1 MSTSSS
7 KSLQI
12 SKSTSTSLSQ
22 SISHSQSTSRSVSLS
37 NSKSLSESLSYSKSK
52 LTSLSAAEKRTS
64 TSHRDKSSTSSKIKE
79 ESNTSTS
86 NNSVNGSNNTNVGNF
101 YSSENA
107 SITERQSTD
116 QSNLSDT
123 TSLSLSNTQLID
135 RSLKIPVALQT
146 SINKISTDNKEQLN
160 KKQQL
165 NELSLNGIFTN
176 LVQTNTGVDVSN
188 AQEFYNQVVNGT
200 ANVVNITNDIDLG
213 AKYGSSTGIMSTPHS
228 VTINGN
234 GHSINFGNFHINT
247 NWLSSTDELT
257 VTFNNVKLYTAN
269 YYGAVFL
276 NNARPVVYPN
286 TKQRLVYNDV
296 TQIGGNAAF
305 ADTGSITAVTP
316 SSKTLEISGN
326 TTLTGVSSYTYN
338 GTTYTPDWSVIAHGV
353 NCQVYSAYNLIIDK
367 GANVV
372 FDAGNN
378 AVCNVALMGN
388 NAQHNISIG
397 DGAHVEMKGATY
409 SNIYM
414 PSYNGGDNVI
424 NIGNNAEVNLTV
436 PEGAT
441 DNIDLNYQNASVNNT
456 ININPG
462 ARVQLNSD
470 LFNIGALGSATVNI
484 NNPDYVILSNGGGRA
499 YGSQY
504 KGYSVTFT
512 VNASETNIQTVDG
525 DIIEKSPFIAT
536 NTATIN
542 VNNTGNDNYPSGTVQ
557 STNTTLMPNQLGPTG
572 TTDTAQVNS
581 NIILPR
587 FETTQY
593 IGYTAFSGSTSTSTS
608 IEQSRSTSTVA
619 SQSNSIS
626 MQESLSNST
635 SRKESLSNSTSMSE
649 KLSTSVSMSE
659 SLSNSVSMSES
670 LSNSVSM
677 SESLSN
683 SVSMSESLSNSVSM
697 SESLSNSVSMSE
709 SQSSSTST
717 ITSTNSTNN
726 NGSKVT
732 PSNSGAKSTISTNTL
747 KSQHENA
754 ESVDKTV
761 KRHHRRGKL
770 PQTGA
775 ESSSNLLGLMIT
787 ALGGL
792 LGFRRKKRKDED
804 KD

>member
-1 MSTSSS
+1 MKDRKFKKNQETRNKYVDPNSLKESGDSSNPYLKELAALAAILGTGATGAAILPNDRVYAAQTSVDAKSQIVGSVSESTQTDLSKKGNSKSDENGVSTSNSEAKSMSASSS
-7 KSLQI
+7 KSLLI

-22 SISHSQSTSRSVSLS
+22 SISHSQSTSQSTSLS
-37 NSKSLSESLSYSKSK
+37 KSQSLSESLSYSKSK

-64 TSHRDKSSTSSKIKE
+64 TSHTDKSSTSSKIKE
-79 ESNTSTS
+79 ESNTSNS
-86 NNSVNGSNNTNVGNF
+86 NNNASASNSTNIGNF
-101 YSSENA
+101 YSSEN
-107 SITERQSTD
+107 SSVTERQSTD

-135 RSLKIPVALQT
+135 RNLKIPVALQT
-146 SINKISTDNKEQLN
+146 SINKNSTDNKEQLN

-165 NELSLNGIFTN
+165 NELSLNGIFAN

-200 ANVVNITNDIDLG
+200 ASVVNVTNDIDLG
-213 AKYGSSTGIMSTPHS
+213 ASYGSSTGVMSTPHS

-276 NNARPVVYPN
+276 NNTAPVFHPN
-286 TKQRLVYNDV
+286 TKQRLVYNNV
-296 TQIGGNAAF
+296 TQIGGDAAF
-305 ADTGSITAVTP
+305 ADTGSITTTTP

-338 GTTYTPDWSVIAHGV
+338 GTTYTPDWSTIAHGV
-353 NCQVYSAYNLIIDK
+353 NCQVYSAYNLVIDK

-378 AVCNVALMGN
+378 ALYNVALMGN

-397 DGAHVEMKGATY
+397 DGAHVEMKGATS

-414 PSYNGGDNVI
+414 PSFNSGDNVI

-441 DNIDLNYQNASVNNT
+441 DNIDLNYQDASVNNT

-504 KGYSVTFT
+504 QGYSVTFT

-557 STNTTLMPNQLGPTG
+557 STNTTLMPNQLDPTG
-572 TTDTAQVNS
+572 TTDTAQVDS

-587 FETTQY
+587 FEK
-593 IGYTAFSGSTSTSTS
+593 
-608 IEQSRSTSTVA
+608 
-619 SQSNSIS
+619 N
-626 MQESLSNST
+626 
-635 SRKESLSNSTSMSE
+635 
-649 KLSTSVSMSE
+649 
-659 SLSNSVSMSES
+659 
-670 LSNSVSM
+670 
-677 SESLSN
+677 
-683 SVSMSESLSNSVSM
+683 
-697 SESLSNSVSMSE
+697 
-709 SQSSSTST
+709 
-717 ITSTNSTNN
+717 
-726 NGSKVT
+726 
-732 PSNSGAKSTISTNTL
+732 
-747 KSQHENA
+747 
-754 ESVDKTV
+754 
-761 KRHHRRGKL
+761 
-770 PQTGA
+770 
-775 ESSSNLLGLMIT
+775 
-787 ALGGL
+787 
-792 LGFRRKKRKDED
+792 
-804 KD
+804 

>member
-1 MSTSSS
+1 MKDRKFKKNQKSKSKYVDPNSLKETEDSSKPYLKELAALAAILGTGATGAAILPNDRVYAAQTSVDAKSQIVGSVSESTQTDLSKQGNSKSDENVVSASNSEAKSMSTSSS
-7 KSLQI
+7 KSLLI
-12 SKSTSTSLSQ
+12 SQSTSTSLSQ
-22 SISHSQSTSRSVSLS
+22 SISHSESTSLSTSLS
-37 NSKSLSESLSYSKSK
+37 NSQSLSESLSYSKSK

-64 TSHRDKSSTSSKIKE
+64 TSHRDSATSSSKNDEKSSISNSS
-79 ESNTSTS
+79 SS
-86 NNSVNGSNNTNVGNF
+86 TNVENF
-101 YSSENA
+101 YSSEN
-107 SITERQSTD
+107 SSVTERQSTD

-200 ANVVNITNDIDLG
+200 ASVVNITNDIDLG
-213 AKYGSSTGIMSTPHS
+213 ANYGSSTGVMSTPHS

-276 NNARPVVYPN
+276 NNARPVIHPN

-296 TQIGGNAAF
+296 TQIGGVAAF
-305 ADTGSITAVTP
+305 ADTASITSVTP

-338 GTTYTPDWSVIAHGV
+338 GTTYTPDWSYIAHGV
-353 NCQVYSAYNLIIDK
+353 NWQVYSAYNLIIDK

-378 AVCNVALMGN
+378 ALYNVALMGN
-388 NAQHNISIG
+388 NAQHNVSIG
-397 DGAHVEMKGATY
+397 DGAHVEMKGATS
-409 SNIYM
+409 SNIFM

-441 DNIDLNYQNASVNNT
+441 DNIDLNYKNASVNNT

-557 STNTTLMPNQLGPTG
+557 STNTTLMPNQLDPTG
-572 TTDTAQVNS
+572 TTDTAQVDS

-587 FETTQY
+587 FEKTEY

-670 LSNSVSM
+670 
-677 SESLSN
+677 
-683 SVSMSESLSNSVSM
+683 
-697 SESLSNSVSMSE
+697 
-709 SQSSSTST
+709 
-717 ITSTNSTNN
+717 
-726 NGSKVT
+726 
-732 PSNSGAKSTISTNTL
+732 
-747 KSQHENA
+747 
-754 ESVDKTV
+754 
-761 KRHHRRGKL
+761 
-770 PQTGA
+770 
-775 ESSSNLLGLMIT
+775 
-787 ALGGL
+787 
-792 LGFRRKKRKDED
+792 
-804 KD
+804 